1 MTGFASKWL
10 TWEPPETSRVRTD
23 KTDKSQPATL
33 ETPKVR
39 TDKTDKRASVSFVSA
54 YSAHSQGNV
63 AKVDEGWDPETAVLI
78 SWFLKTE
85 PPAQP
90 FELQQAV
97 YIARPANYW
106 AYLRADI
113 SAGPRRARGRTGAL
127 QDDLRRLHQLFG
139 RD

>member
-39 TDKTDKRASVSFVSA
+39 TDKTDRSPFVSFVSA

-78 SWFLKTE
+78 SWFLKTA
-85 PPAQP
+85 PPAKP
-90 FELQQAV
+90 FELRRAV
-97 YIARPANYW
+97 YVAHPSRYW
-106 AYLRADI
+106 QYLEGDI
-113 SAGPRRARGRTGAL
+113 KSGPRRARGRTGAL
-127 QDDLRRLHQLFG
+127 QDDLRRLHKLFG
-139 RD
+139 GD